1 MGDFVHLHLHT
12 TYSLLDGQCQIVPL
26 VKRARKLGMPA
37 LAVTDHGNLFALK
50 SFYDECRSKK
60 EKTYGEL
67 AGVRVK
73 PILGCEAYVTSTG
86 DYTTRDKG
94 ERRFHLCL
102 HAKNLTGYHNLV
114 KLMSLAHINGF
125 YHNARIDHSLL
136 EKYHEGLHC
145 SSACIAGEVSHAIDK
160 GDMAEA
166 ERIARWYK
174 DLFGDDYSLEV
185 MLHKSS
191 KFGDEIPMEARNDF
205 RDLYA
210 RQVKVVK
217 GMLELG
223 KKLGIRVVA
232 TNDVHFLDKSD
243 DDSHDVLLALSTG
256 TKMSDAKRM
265 IYTGEEWFKTEEDM
279 RALFAENPELVDNT
293 REVADMVEEYEL
305 DSPPIMP
312 KFEIP
317 ASFGTEDGY
326 AKRFDEDSL
335 KAEFNVQKPNNF
347 DRLGG
352 YEKVLRIKF
361 EADYLAK
368 LVWDGA
374 KIRWGK
380 REEGKGKREEGGAS
394 VVSAESDADLG
405 PHGIPKEIDERVQFE
420 LDTIKLMGFP
430 GYFLIVRDYI
440 RAAREEC
447 GVWVG
452 PGRGSA
458 AGSAVAYALW
468 ITNVD
473 PIKYD
478 LLFERFLNPD
488 RISMPDIDVDFDD
501 AGRERVIDYVTRKYG
516 ADHVAHIVTF
526 GQMAAKS
533 AIKDVGRVMDYP
545 LADTNKLASFVPD
558 TPKINFKKARAASP
572 DLESAFNSSDPTVHR
587 LMERAARLEGSIR
600 QPGVHACGILIS
612 RDPLI
617 ETLPVMPTPE
627 KGGKKKDTGDAKG
640 DKLLTTQYDGH
651 FVEPVGLLKMDF
663 LGLKTLTVEK
673 ECVNILGPNN
683 PRVPEF
689 LRGEDGCL
697 DPDKIPDDD
706 RETYE
711 LFGRGETTGLFQFES
726 DGMKKHLM
734 ALQPE
739 RLTDLVAMN
748 ALYRPGPMAYIPDFI
763 DRKQGRK
770 PVVYDHPEMEPR
782 LKDTYG
788 ITVYQEQV
796 MLLSRDLAGF
806 TRGESDKLRKAM
818 GKKLMDIMAEL
829 KEKFIKGCLANP
841 KFRIG
846 EWKDEE
852 KAKELIEKIWKDW
865 EAFASYAFNKSHSV
879 CYAWI
884 AYQTGYMKAHYPA
897 EFMCAQI
904 SSEIGNFD
912 KLPGFVA
919 EAQAINL
926 ELKLPD
932 VNESGSRFVPTPD
945 AKGIRYGLGGIKGVG
960 EMAAEAIVAERE
972 KNGPYTGF
980 MDFCMRLAGSNAINK
995 RVLENLTRTGA
1006 FSSLE
1011 PNRAKL
1017 FNNIE
1022 YALKKAQQKAKD
1034 DASAQANFF
1043 DMMADGGKEQSSD
1056 RELRDFPPFSPVED
1070 LKNERDLLGVYV
1082 SGHPLQSCHRLISE
1096 VSEACIRLRPAGA
1109 KEDTL
1114 EYLPFSLSKIAKK
1127 PVEEE
1132 GGPSEGA
1139 DPMPEEDVPVDAA
1152 GDGDDDDDEDDEK
1165 QAAEQA
1171 LSPIDQLLMRAKD
1184 DDWQLKGLA
1193 RSVVK
1198 ARGDV
1203 PWGDKSAFDKA
1214 VGAERTKLRRRFER
1228 KELDPILLKRAEVRV
1243 VAILDACSV
1252 KTPKPRPDGSV
1263 GQKWAILSLDDG
1275 TGQADAFCYAAP
1287 WAKFG
1292 AALEGKADQLVMVCG
1307 EVTHRVNYDK
1317 EDAAKA
1323 NPRPGDLQ
1331 FSVKEVYPL
1340 ESAMPLVSKCA
1351 TLKLRYDDGE
1361 LKSKIASVRDAAAR
1375 NPGLTQ
1381 VHADI
1386 AYPDGTVLKV
1396 DLGPAC
1402 RAALN
1407 IGFLSL
1413 LAKVVPQNDVDYSP
1427 EDKILLAPREPKP
1440 WE

>member
-1 MGDFVHLHLHT
+1 MSDFVHLHLHT

-26 VKRARKLGMPA
+26 VLKARKLGMKA

-50 SFYDECRSKK
+50 SFYDECRSTKG
-60 EKTYGEL
+60 KTYGEF
-67 AGVRVK
+67 ADNTIK

-86 DYTTRDKG
+86 DHKSRDKS
-94 ERRFHLCL
+94 ESRHHLCL

-114 KLMSLAHINGF
+114 KLISISHIDGF
-125 YHNARIDHSLL
+125 YGRPRIDHALL

-145 SSACIAGEVSHAIDK
+145 SSACIAGEVSKAIDQ
-160 GDMAEA
+160 GNMAEA

-185 MLHKSS
+185 MLHKST
-191 KFGDEIPMEARNDF
+191 KFGDDIPLDARRDF
-205 RDLYA
+205 QDLYE
-210 RQVKVVK
+210 RQVRVVK

-223 KKLGIRVVA
+223 RKLDIRVVA
-232 TNDVHFLDKSD
+232 TNDVHFLEKED

-256 TKMSDAKRM
+256 AKLSDAKRM
-265 IYTGEEWFKTEEDM
+265 IYSGEEWFKTADDM
-279 RALFAENPELVDNT
+279 RALFAENPELITNT
-293 REVADMVEEYEL
+293 LEVAERIEEYRL
-305 DSPPIMP
+305 DSDPIMP
-312 KFEIP
+312 KFDIP
-317 ASFGTEDGY
+317 VSFGTEDGFREKY
-326 AKRFDEDSL
+326 DQVTLEGMYPKGRVEKF
-335 KAEFNVQKPNNF
+335 
-347 DRLGG
+347 GG
-352 YEKVLRIKF
+352 YEKAIRIQF
-361 EADYLAK
+361 EAEYLAH
-368 LVWDGA
+368 LVWEGA
-374 KIRWGK
+374 RRRWG
-380 REEGKGKREEGGAS
+380 ETLD
-394 VVSAESDADLG
+394 ES
-405 PHGIPKEIDERVQFE
+405 ISERVQFE
-420 LDTIKLMGFP
+420 LDTIRTMGFP
-430 GYFLIVRDYI
+430 GYFLIVHDYI

-458 AGSAVAYALW
+458 AGSAVAYALG

-501 AGRERVIDYVTRKYG
+501 AGRELVLDYVTKKYG

-533 AIKDVGRVMDYP
+533 AIKDVGRVMGYGLP
-545 LADTNKLASFVPD
+545 ETNKLASYVPEA
-558 TPKINFKKARAASP
+558 PKITFKKARAESP
-572 DLESAFNSSDPTVHR
+572 DLDAAFKSSDPVVSK
-587 LMERAARLEGSIR
+587 LMERAERLEGSIR
-600 QPGVHACGILIS
+600 QPGVHACGVIIS

-627 KGGKKKDTGDAKG
+627 KAGSKKSDSADKG

-673 ECVNILGPNN
+673 ECVRLLGANN
-683 PRVPEF
+683 PRVPEAIRDAKGF
-689 LRGEDGCL
+689 L

-706 RETYE
+706 REAYE

-726 DGMKKHLM
+726 DGMKKYLM

-748 ALYRPGPMAYIPDFI
+748 ALYRPGPMAYIPEFI

-770 PVVYDHPEMEPR
+770 EVVYDHPEMEPR

-829 KEKFIKGCLANP
+829 KEKFLKGCLANP

-846 EWKDEE
+846 EWQDEA
-852 KAKELIEKIWKDW
+852 KAIELIEKIWKDW

-884 AYQTGYMKAHYPA
+884 AYQTGFMKAHYPA

-919 EAQAINL
+919 EAQEIGL

-945 AKGIRYGLGGIKGVG
+945 SKGIRYGLGGIKGVG
-960 EMAAEAIVAERE
+960 ELAAEAIVSERE

-980 MDFCMRLAGSNAINK
+980 LDFCVRLAGSAAVNK

-1006 FSSLE
+1006 FSTLE

-1022 YALKKAQQKAKD
+1022 FALKKGQQKAKEE
-1034 DASAQANFF
+1034 ASAQGNFF
-1043 DMMADGGKEQSSD
+1043 DLMAGGEEKLSD
-1056 RELRDFPPFSPVED
+1056 SELVDCPPFTPIED
-1070 LKNERDLLGVYV
+1070 LTNEREMLGVFI
-1082 SGHPLQSCHRLISE
+1082 SGHPLQSCRRIISE
-1096 VSEACIRLRPAGA
+1096 VSTFKASQFADVEAVDAILAGESVSKWRQKQNPHLKDERGL
-1109 KEDTL
+1109 KEL
-1114 EYLPFSLSKIAKK
+1114 NVRMVASLS
-1127 PVEEE
+1127 
-1132 GGPSEGA
+1132 S
-1139 DPMPEEDVPVDAA
+1139 
-1152 GDGDDDDDEDDEK
+1152 
-1165 QAAEQA
+1165 
-1171 LSPIDQLLMRAKD
+1171 
-1184 DDWQLKGLA
+1184 
-1193 RSVVK
+1193 
-1198 ARGDV
+1198 
-1203 PWGDKSAFDKA
+1203 
-1214 VGAERTKLRRRFER
+1214 
-1228 KELDPILLKRAEVRV
+1228 
-1243 VAILDACSV
+1243 CSV
-1252 KTPKPRPDGSV
+1252 KMPKPRPDGSI
-1263 GQKWAILSLDDG
+1263 GQKWAILTLDDG
-1275 TGQADAFCYAAP
+1275 TGTIDGFAFSKVWEKFNAP
-1287 WAKFG
+1287 IPGDMSGLG
-1292 AALEGKADQLVMVCG
+1292 AIEKSVDKLVYVCG
-1307 EVTHRVNYDK
+1307 EVSHRINYEKDDK
-1317 EDAAKA
+1317 IEKR
-1323 NPRPGDLQ
+1323 NPSVGDLN
-1331 FSVKEVYPL
+1331 FSVKEIYPI
-1340 ESAMPLVSKCA
+1340 EAAVPLLSKALHVRIKCE
-1351 TLKLRYDDGE
+1351 D
-1361 LKSKIASVRDAAAR
+1361 ASFQEKVRALADAAGRAKGTY
-1375 NPGLTQ
+1375 P
-1381 VHADI
+1381 VFVDAVFADGAVAEI
-1386 AYPDGTVLKV
+1386 
-1396 DLGPAC
+1396 DLGPNC
-1402 RAALN
+1402 RTQCTMD
-1407 IGFLSL
+1407 FLAEV
-1413 LAKVVPQNDVDYSP
+1413 AKIVPQSDTSFSPNDKLMLSP
-1427 EDKILLAPREPKP
+1427 PEERRFGRS
-1440 WE
+1440 

>member
-1 MGDFVHLHLHT
+1 MDFVHLHLHT
-12 TYSLLDGQCQIVPL
+12 TYSLLDGQCQLVPL
-26 VKRARKLGMPA
+26 VKRARKLGMRA

-50 SFYDECRSKK
+50 AFYDECFSKK
-60 EKTYGEL
+60 EKNYGDL
-67 AGVRVK
+67 AGVHVK
-73 PILGCEAYVTSTG
+73 PILGCEAYVTSAES
-86 DYTTRDKG
+86 YLSRDKN
-94 ERRFHLCL
+94 ETRYHLCL
-102 HAKNLTGYHNLV
+102 HAKNNTGYHNLV
-114 KLMSLAHINGF
+114 KLLSLAHINGK
-125 YHNARIDHSLL
+125 YGRPRIDHNLL
-136 EKYHEGLHC
+136 AEYHEGLHC
-145 SSACIAGEVSHAIDK
+145 SSACIAGEVAHWIDV
-160 GDMAEA
+160 GDMAKAEA
-166 ERIARWYK
+166 AAKWHK
-174 DLFGDDYSLEV
+174 DVFGSDYSLEV
-185 MLHKSS
+185 MLHPAVKR
-191 KFGDEIPMEARNDF
+191 GPEIPESAIRDF
-205 RDLYA
+205 QDLYS
-210 RQVKVVK
+210 RQVKIVK

-223 KKLGIRVVA
+223 KKLDIRVIA
-232 TNDVHFLDKSD
+232 TNDVHFLDKED

-256 TKMSDAKRM
+256 KLMSDPGRM
-265 IYTGEEWFKTEEDM
+265 IYTGQEYFKTEEEM
-279 RALFAENPELVDNT
+279 RALFAENPELISNT
-293 REVADMVEEYEL
+293 LEVADSIEEYKL

-312 KFEIP
+312 KFAIP
-317 ASFGTEDGY
+317 PEFGTEEGY
-326 AKRFDEDSL
+326 AKKFDEEAL
-335 KAEFNVQKPNNF
+335 KSEFNVQKPDNF
-347 DRLGG
+347 TRLGG

-361 EADYLAK
+361 EADYLES
-368 LVWDGA
+368 LVWAGA
-374 KIRWGK
+374 KIRWG
-380 REEGKGKREEGGAS
+380 GKDG
-394 VVSAESDADLG
+394 V
-405 PHGIPKEIDERVQFE
+405 IPKEISERVQFE

-501 AGRERVIDYVTRKYG
+501 AGRERVLDYVTRRYG

-533 AIKDVGRVMDYP
+533 AIKDVGRAMAYP
-545 LADTNKLASFVPD
+545 LADTNKLAKLVPD
-558 TPKINFKKARAASP
+558 TPKITFKKARKESP
-572 DLESAFNSSDPTVHR
+572 DLEAAFNSPDPTVHL
-587 LMERAARLEGSIR
+587 LMERAGRLEGCIR
-600 QPGVHACGILIS
+600 QPGVHACGVIIS
-612 RDPLI
+612 RDPI
-617 ETLPVMPTPE
+617 AETLPVMPTPE
-627 KGGKKKDTGDAKG
+627 KGAAKKDDGAQKG
-640 DKLLTTQYDGH
+640 EKLLTTQYDGH
-651 FVEPVGLLKMDF
+651 YVEPVGLLKMDF
-663 LGLKTLTVEK
+663 LGLKTLSVEK
-673 ECVNILGPNN
+673 ECVAILGKNN

-689 LRGEDGCL
+689 LRGPDGFL
-697 DPDKIPDDD
+697 NPDNIPDDD

-846 EWKDEE
+846 EWQDEG
-852 KAKELIEKIWKDW
+852 KAKDLIEKIWKDW

-879 CYAWI
+879 CYAWV
-884 AYQTGYMKAHYPA
+884 AYQTGYLKAHYPA

-926 ELKLPD
+926 DLRLPD
-932 VNESGSRFVPTPD
+932 VNESRSRFVPTPD

-980 MDFCMRLAGSNAINK
+980 MDFCMRLAGTNAINK
-995 RVLENLTRTGA
+995 RVLENLTRAGA
-1006 FSSLE
+1006 FASLE

-1022 YALKKAQQKAKD
+1022 YALKAAQGKAKEN
-1034 DASAQANFF
+1034 ASAQMNMF
-1043 DMMADGGKEQSSD
+1043 DMLATGGKETHTD
-1056 RELRDFPPFSPVED
+1056 AELHDTPPFTAVED

-1082 SGHPLQSCHRLISE
+1082 SGHPLQACRKVISE
-1096 VSEACIRLRPAGA
+1096 VSQVCLRKRAEGA

-1114 EYLPFSLSKIAKK
+1114 EFLPFSLDKIAKK
-1127 PVEEE
+1127 REEE
-1132 GGPSEGA
+1132 EKPEGEEKPEVEGDEGG
-1139 DPMPEEDVPVDAA
+1139 DVPVGDPDTD
-1152 GDGDDDDDEDDEK
+1152 GDGDEPQEEVK
-1165 QAAEQA
+1165 KP
-1171 LSPIDQLLMRAKD
+1171 LSPIDELLMSTKD
-1184 DDWQLKGLA
+1184 DDWNLKGLA
-1193 RSVVK
+1193 RNIVRAKGEVS
-1198 ARGDV
+1198 
-1203 PWGDKSAFDKA
+1203 WNDKKAFDSAVNKEKA
-1214 VGAERTKLRRRFER
+1214 KLKRRFAAN
-1228 KELDPILLKRAEVRV
+1228 ELDPLLLKKVDVRV
-1243 VAILDACSV
+1243 LAMLSSCQV
-1252 KTPKPRPDGSV
+1252 KLPKPRPDGSV
-1263 GQKWAILSLDDG
+1263 GDKWAILMLDDG
-1275 TGQADAFCYAAP
+1275 TGQADAMCF
-1287 WAKFG
+1287 
-1292 AALEGKADQLVMVCG
+1292 GKAWKEYNQEDPSGKIPSKIDTKVDQLVVVCG
-1307 EVTHRVNYDK
+1307 EVSHRTVYEKD
-1317 EDAAKA
+1317 DAAKEK
-1323 NPRPGDLQ
+1323 PGLGDVN
-1331 FSVKEVYPL
+1331 FTVKEVYPAEEAIPMIAERL
-1340 ESAMPLVSKCA
+1340 SVKIDASDEDAAIAKANAVGRLAAANPGKLPVS
-1351 TLKLRYDDGE
+1351 LE
-1361 LKSKIASVRDAAAR
+1361 LKFKDGRVAVMDMGPAAR
-1375 NPGLTQ
+1375 ASLT
-1381 VHADI
+1381 VA
-1386 AYPDGTVLKV
+1386 
-1396 DLGPAC
+1396 
-1402 RAALN
+1402 
-1407 IGFLSL
+1407 L
-1413 LAKVVPQNDVDYSP
+1413 LAELAKTVPQNDTFLKP
-1427 EDKILLAPREPKP
+1427 EDKIYLAQRE
-1440 WE
+1440 EFGFN